1 MEEITNRIRQIIE
14 EKSLTNA
21 AFADAID
28 IKRPIV
34 SHILSGRNKPS
45 LHVVVQILDT
55 YDDIDPAWLL
65 QGKSQAPKE
74 KEAPALEKEGVEE
87 PTSTPAPLPL
97 KPTYEE
103 KGIPSTLLLIEG
115 ESFRVIRKES

>member
-45 LHVVVQILDT
+45 LHVVLQILDT

-65 QGKSQAPKE
+65 QGKKPVSMPKE
-74 KEAPALEKEGVEE
+74 VPSPEKAEEAE
-87 PTSTPAPLPL
+87 PTAAPDLRKSTSD
-97 KPTYEE
+97 KE
-103 KGIPSTLLLIEG
+103 GIPSTLLLIEG
-115 ESFRVIRKES
+115 ESFRVIRKEN